1 MNIYQRIVLILGA
14 LVLFVSVGDTIGRL
28 SYDTIDYLTGG
39 VIIIGK
45 LLTIIGGTVLIFFAL
60 KGIKKKE

>member
-28 SYDTIDYLTGG
+28 SYDIDYLTGG